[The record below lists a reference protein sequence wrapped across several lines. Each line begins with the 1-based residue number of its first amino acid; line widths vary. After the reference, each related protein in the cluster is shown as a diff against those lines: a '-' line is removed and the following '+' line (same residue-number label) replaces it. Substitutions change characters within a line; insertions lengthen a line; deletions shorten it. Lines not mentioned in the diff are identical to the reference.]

1 MLMVMIG
8 MMMALM
14 MELMLKR
21 YVPLQ
26 SEVFANK
33 MSSQRDLGVLDAG
46 ESSKY
51 QWSVA
56 AVRSDIAEVHKK
68 LDDFREYV
76 NQICNSSSLSLCL
89 SVIISTAKRCS

>member
-1 MLMVMIG
+1 MVMIG

-56 AVRSDIAEVHKK
+56 AVRTDIA
-68 LDDFREYV
+68 LDDFREFV

-89 SVIISTAKRCS
+89 SVIIPLQLS